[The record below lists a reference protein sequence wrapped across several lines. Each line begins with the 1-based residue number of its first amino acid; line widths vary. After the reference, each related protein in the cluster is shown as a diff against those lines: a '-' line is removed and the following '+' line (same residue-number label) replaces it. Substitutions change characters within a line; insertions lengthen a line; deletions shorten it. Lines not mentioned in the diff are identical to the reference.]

1 MNIVTE
7 YLTNTNKLAICIFP
21 SDTCSHDKLI
31 NKMKDYT
38 LFYALRFKS
47 IIDKIDIVFADSI
60 DHALNL
66 FTQYDHILFMAA
78 GVRIYDSSILID
90 INNVI
95 NDNPNYMAAG
105 HILEWGNDWYELHHQ
120 FVLVNVKNWQAAGK
134 PVYGGWKPDVDL
146 LPIIERSKENFHD
159 DYTPLWIK
167 ATGGH
172 MWVYHEKQGW
182 NFIGE
187 ALMNGFEIVNW
198 SKQIRDKRTYYYPE
212 TNSELFYQCLT
223 NRAHHKDITNS
234 NQRKLI
240 NEAIG
245 VANQVWVLNSEDM
258 NVMSNGEQYD
268 LVALPASGFKYLD
281 VFKSGALTAN
291 GKIVIYD
298 FNQDSLDWIETI
310 YTSTSTDFRSIVESF
325 PKHSELKW
333 YGIRNPPIL
342 TTDGLLCKEFL
353 RDFQLTIDYF
363 GGRDLFL
370 KYLQQFRNADV
381 TFIKTDLLFDNA
393 NLVDAIGTGKSMLHI
408 SNIFATDFINARL
421 GLGEMSVL
429 YNDFRLSLNNNTRVI
444 GLTPYNE
451 FCS

>member
-21 SDTCSHDKLI
+21 TDTCNHEQLMDKMI
-31 NKMKDYT
+31 SYT
-38 LFYALRFKS
+38 MFYALRFRS
-47 IIDKIDIVFADSI
+47 IIDHIDIVYADSI
-60 DHALNL
+60 DDALQT
-66 FTQYDHILFMAA
+66 FTKYNHILFIAA

-90 INNVI
+90 VNNVI
-95 NDNPNYMAAG
+95 NDNPKYMAAA

-120 FVLVNVKNWQAAGK
+120 FVLVNIKNWQAAGK
-134 PVYGGWKPDVDL
+134 PVYGGWKPDVDI
-146 LPIIERSKENFHD
+146 LPAIQRSKENFHD

-167 ATGGH
+167 PTGEH
-172 MWVYHEKQGW
+172 MWIYHEKQGW

-212 TNSELFYQCLT
+212 TNSDLFYNCLM
-223 NRAHHKDITNS
+223 NRQHHIDITNP

-240 NEAIG
+240 NETIG
-245 VANQVWVLNSEDM
+245 IADQVWVLNSEDM
-258 NVMSNGEQYD
+258 DIMSNGERYD

-281 VFKSGALTAN
+281 IFKSNALKNN
-291 GKIVIYD
+291 GKIIIYD

-310 YTSTSTDFRSIVESF
+310 YKSTSTDFRSIVASF
-325 PKHSELKW
+325 PNHSELKW
-333 YGIRNPPIL
+333 YGIKNPPIL
-342 TTDGLLCKEFL
+342 TIDGALCNEFL

-363 GGRDLFL
+363 GGRKLFL
-370 KYLQQFRNADV
+370 KYLEQFRNADV
-381 TFIKTDLLFDNA
+381 LFVKTDLLYNNT
-393 NLVDAIGTGKSMLHI
+393 NLIDTIGTGKSMLHI

-421 GLGEMSVL
+421 GLDEMGKL
-429 YNDFRLSLNNNTRVI
+429 YSKFRSSLSKNTRVI